1 MTGLS
6 GPAGDR
12 RAQPE
17 SRAVQRRRAGA
28 FLIAAAIIGGLLG
41 FGRVPARA
49 DAAGD
54 AARFLADTNR
64 ERAAAGA
71 APLAAN
77 QALAGVAQRWSD
89 QMSASGHLA
98 HNPNLVSDID
108 RSVTTDWRTYGEN
121 VGTGPDVESVQAA
134 FVNSPEHHQNMVNP
148 AFTEV
153 GIAVS
158 YASNGALW
166 VTLDFLQPNPP
177 RQVAAAAGAPQAPAA
192 ARPLPVPVAAAPQA
206 VPATGPATTAPPAAA
221 RAAAVPAAASAAT
234 TVLAEVVTPMK
245 IAELAAAVDLPGP
258 LRRPFHR
265 IPAVLE
271 IGDALLIAG
280 VIGIATRLRLA

>member
-1 MTGLS
+1 M
-6 GPAGDR
+6 
-12 RAQPE
+12 
-17 SRAVQRRRAGA
+17 QRRQAGA
-28 FLIAAAIIGGLLG
+28 FLAAAAIIGGLLG
-41 FGRVPARA
+41 FLRVPARA

-64 ERAAAGA
+64 ERAASGA

-89 QMSASGHLA
+89 QMSASAHLA

-121 VGTGPDVESVQAA
+121 VGTGPDVESIQAA
-134 FVNSPEHHQNMVNP
+134 FVHSPEHHRNMVDP

-177 RQVAAAAGAPQAPAA
+177 RQVAAAAGAPQSPAA
-192 ARPLPVPVAAAPQA
+192 ARPLPVTAAPRP
-206 VPATGPATTAPPAAA
+206 VSVSTGPAPAAPPAAA
-221 RAAAVPAAASAAT
+221 PQTVARAATS
-234 TVLAEVVTPMK
+234 VLAEVVTPMNL
-245 IAELAAAVDLPGP
+245 AELAASVHLPAP
-258 LRRPFHR
+258 IRRPFHR

-280 VIGIATRLRLA
+280 VVGIATRLRPV